1 MQDQVHKEEFKS
13 ENIEIPFAI
22 ITEVT
27 SGSPSHISGLAV
39 DDLIIEFHDV
49 NCWNHN
55 NLTKLAETVK

>member
-49 NCWNHN
+49 NC
-55 NLTKLAETVK
+55 